1 MQERNLAPG
10 LVLIGLGV
18 LFGIVQLTGVGG
30 EAVVAVIG
38 GGLLVGYAVTRHYG
52 YLVPGGILTGLGIG
66 IIWQAMVLNDA
77 GGAVLVG
84 LGAGFLSIYLVDTLV
99 RRDRALWW
107 PVIPGGITLTI
118 GLVLET
124 GRGGTLAGAALLWPI
139 FLVVIGG
146 ALLLRQ
152 LGARP
157 ATHGTPPGSDG

>member
-107 PVIPGGITLTI
+107 PVIPGGITLTL

-157 ATHGTPPGSDG
+157 STHGTPPGSDG